1 MNSLQERNMYDSLGF
16 FFVPF
21 VLKAKL
27 IQQELCKLQPGSD
40 DKIPDELAMN

>member
-1 MNSLQERNMYDSLGF
+1 MNSRLERNMYDSLF

-40 DKIPDELAMN
+40 DKIPDEIAMN